1 MEGSKGSGDIKCFL
15 VGNGDNSPAVFLLV
29 VVVGTLVLVSTM
41 GASGKDDMMSLDIQ
55 SDVSISDQQMM
66 DEWTKKNL
74 VCDEYGE
81 GCSWSAT
88 VERGT
93 VNTTNRGRHRQDND
107 ENLLHF

>member
-1 MEGSKGSGDIKCFL
+1 MEGSKGSGDIKCF
-15 VGNGDNSPAVFLLV
+15 VGNGDNSPTVFLLV

-41 GASGKDDMMSLDIQ
+41 GTSGKDDMMSLDIQ

-81 GCSWSAT
+81 GCS
-88 VERGT
+88 
-93 VNTTNRGRHRQDND
+93 
-107 ENLLHF
+107 